1 MSHALKALGCL
12 AGFLAVL
19 FAAAGAHLGLG
30 EAEARMLASVTMLLG
45 FHAPALIAVA
55 LWGAWRGGLL
65 LGLGLGLFSLA
76 VLLRVFAGISLG
88 PVAPIGGFAM
98 MGGWLWLGVMALRR
112 R

>member
-1 MSHALKALGCL
+1 MSAALKAAGCL

-30 EAEARMLASVTMLLG
+30 EAEGRMLGSVTMLLG
-45 FHAPALIAVA
+45 FHAAALIAIG

-65 LGLGLGLFSLA
+65 LAAGLALFSLA
-76 VLLRVFAGISLG
+76 VLVRVFAGVSLG

-98 MGGWLWLGVMALRR
+98 MGGWLWLGVVALRGR
-112 R
+112 

>member
-1 MSHALKALGCL
+1 LSHALKAAGCL

-30 EAEARMLASVTMLLG
+30 EAEGRMLASVTMMLG

-65 LGLGLGLFSLA
+65 LGLGLFLFALA
-76 VLLRVFAGISLG
+76 VLLRVFTGLSLG

-98 MGGWLWLGVMALRR
+98 MAGWLWLGVVALRR
-112 R
+112 

>member
-1 MSHALKALGCL
+1 MSHALKAAGCL

-30 EAEARMLASVTMLLG
+30 EAEGRMLASVTMMLG

-65 LGLGLGLFSLA
+65 LGLGLFLFALA
-76 VLLRVFAGISLG
+76 VLLRVFTGLSLG

-98 MGGWLWLGVMALRR
+98 MGGWLWLGVVAIRR
-112 R
+112 

>member
-1 MSHALKALGCL
+1 LSHALKAAGCL

-30 EAEARMLASVTMLLG
+30 EAEGRMLASVTMLLG

-65 LGLGLGLFSLA
+65 LGLGLFLFALA
-76 VLLRVFAGISLG
+76 VLLRVFTGLSLG

-98 MGGWLWLGVMALRR
+98 MAGWLWLGVVALRR
-112 R
+112 

>member
-1 MSHALKALGCL
+1 MSHALKAAGCL

-30 EAEARMLASVTMLLG
+30 EAEGRMLASVTMMLG

-65 LGLGLGLFSLA
+65 LGLGLFLFALA
-76 VLLRVFAGISLG
+76 VLLRVFTGLSLG

-98 MGGWLWLGVMALRR
+98 MAGWLWLGVVALRR
-112 R
+112 